1 MRTLTKKLLV
11 WRKYRMYIS
20 PSSKFAL
27 IGLLAPFMIV
37 GMMMIYLEVEHSEF
51 WADVSRENVTTAG
64 AMMGF
69 AEVVLLGAALVGGC
83 FIGSILSFYGVKI
96 SRWKSRFGYISL
108 LLNALPLIGIAMMI
122 GSR

>member
-1 MRTLTKKLLV
+1 
-11 WRKYRMYIS
+11 MYIS

-51 WADVSRENVTTAG
+51 WVDVYRENATTAG
-64 AMMGF
+64 AMMAF
-69 AEVVLLGAALVGGC
+69 AEVVLLGGALVVGC
-83 FIGSILSFYGVKI
+83 FIGCILSFFGLKI
-96 SRWKSRFGYISL
+96 SCWKSRFGYISL
-108 LLNALPLIGIAMMI
+108 LLNATPLIGIAMMI